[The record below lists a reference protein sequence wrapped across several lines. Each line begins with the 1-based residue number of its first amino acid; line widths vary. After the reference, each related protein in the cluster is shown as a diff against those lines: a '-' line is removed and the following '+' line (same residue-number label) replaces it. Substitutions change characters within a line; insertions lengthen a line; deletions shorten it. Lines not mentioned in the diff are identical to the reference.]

1 MKILFVDLTTGL
13 ESFQDLKIRARG
25 GMVSSLYLLPKVLSK
40 LNNECHIFSDAAI
53 GGTTEAGVVWLTR
66 MDENIIAKEKY
77 DFLVLNRQT
86 YTNGFPEITAK
97 HRIFWVHDMVHGGW
111 INDPEY
117 AKSLA
122 ATVFMSEYSVDTW
135 KYYYK
140 DIDRYFIIP
149 NGVDKSIFKP
159 GKKDLNK
166 LIFFSAPNRGLEFLP
181 LILNPVREA
190 TGRDLKLTAFSNMT
204 VLHPQETKER
214 DKFAQMYEKVKSEGI
229 DLRDPIPQEELAQFV
244 AEAGLMLKPNNYA
257 ETCSNTTLQSLA
269 CGTPVI
275 TTAIGA
281 DQEWVQNGINGM
293 ISKYTY
299 ANDGPIFL
307 LEMIR
312 MVIDVLKN
320 KENHQKMIKAA
331 PKTKNVLTWEEVG
344 DQWNKMLEVV
354 Y

>member
-1 MKILFVDLTTGL
+1 MKILFVDMTTSL

-25 GMVSSLYLLPKVLSK
+25 GMVSSLYLLPNVLSK
-40 LNNECHIFSDAAI
+40 LNNEVHVLSDVHV
-53 GGTTEAGVVWLTR
+53 GGTTDDGVVWYTR
-66 MDENIIAKEKY
+66 NDEGLLAKQKY

-97 HRIFWVHDMVHGGW
+97 HRILWVHDMVHGGW
-111 INDPEY
+111 ISDPDY
-117 AKSLA
+117 AKNLT
-122 ATVFMSEYSVDTW
+122 ATVFMSEYSTRTW

-140 DIDRYFIIP
+140 GIERYFTIP
-149 NGVDKSIFKP
+149 NGVDKTLFKP
-159 GKKDLNK
+159 GKKDHDK
-166 LIFFSAPNRGLEFLP
+166 IVFFSAPNRGLEFLP

-204 VLHPQETKER
+204 VLHPQETRER

-229 DLRDPIPQEELAQFV
+229 DLRDPVPQAELAEFV
-244 AEAGLMLKPNNYA
+244 AESGLMLKPNNYA
-257 ETCSNTTLQSLA
+257 EICSNSTLQSLA
-269 CGTPVI
+269 CGTPII

-281 DQEWVQNGINGM
+281 DKEWVQNGINGM

-299 ANDGPIFL
+299 ASDGPVFL

-312 MVIDVLKN
+312 IVIDVLEK

-344 DQWNKMLEVV
+344 DQWNKMFEVV